1 MDEVITV
8 TEEEI
13 VAATRLVWERMKL
26 VIEPSAGVPVA
37 VALGE
42 TFRAKYPD
50 CKKVGVTLS
59 FLSACF
65 CPYNCTRWRWCARR
79 CWTGALSAMDLAR
92 LISTTSCF
100 CSVFGGGLLP
110 PECQVGVILCG
121 GNQDLDALPWA
132 KK

>member
-1 MDEVITV
+1 MIERNVDEVITV

-37 VALGE
+37 VALSE
-42 TFRAKYPD
+42 KFKAKYPD
-50 CKKVGVTLS
+50 CKK
-59 FLSACF
+59 
-65 CPYNCTRWRWCARR
+65 
-79 CWTGALSAMDLAR
+79 
-92 LISTTSCF
+92 
-100 CSVFGGGLLP
+100 
-110 PECQVGVILCG
+110 VGVILCG